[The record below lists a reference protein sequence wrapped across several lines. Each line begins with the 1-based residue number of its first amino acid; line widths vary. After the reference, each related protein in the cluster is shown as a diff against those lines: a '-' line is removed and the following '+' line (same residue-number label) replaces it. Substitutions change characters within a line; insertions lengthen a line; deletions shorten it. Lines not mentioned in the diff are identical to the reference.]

1 MKEYEIYN
9 PSGFS
14 LPALKIK
21 KRKSRKNIENDSTV
35 DNLIKSKL
43 LLNLEFNTLYLD
55 ILSIS
60 KEIIDYLKFD
70 KKKISFQDIL
80 SKDSKKEGDIEQYK
94 TLKFLIDF
102 VKTNLSPN
110 IENKQLKEFISEQ
123 IEKGNIII
131 KEKLIELSKNIQNK
145 LSNFEEK
152 VKIDMPIL
160 STTTVYFCKK
170 CNKIICLDKFKR
182 SKCFCGADIN
192 NIAYV
197 EQIPLNHFN
206 KNMVNFLESN
216 YWFEHGVDYI
226 LRKKNFQT
234 LVGYDVLGNS
244 SVWHEI
250 DNITYYKDE
259 NYMFFCEC
267 KNSELNVKDVF
278 IFSGKMIDIGGI
290 SGYIFTTTE
299 NVPKELN
306 RLARSKNIKIIK
318 DALKKNVES
327 LIKEI
332 KEGENGLSLK

>member
-9 PSGFS
+9 PPGLS

-35 DNLIKSKL
+35 NNLIESKL
-43 LLNLEFNTLYLD
+43 LLNREFNSLYLD
-55 ILSIS
+55 LLATS
-60 KEIIDYLKFD
+60 KEILDYLKFD

-80 SKDSKKEGDIEQYK
+80 SKDIKKEGDIAQY
-94 TLKFLIDF
+94 TRLKFLIEF
-102 VKTNLSPN
+102 QKTNLSSD
-110 IENKQLKEFISEQ
+110 IENKQIKEFISEQ

-131 KEKLIELSKNIQNK
+131 KEKLIELSQNIQDK

-152 VKIDMPIL
+152 AKIDMPIL
-160 STTTVYFCKK
+160 STTIAYFCKK
-170 CNKIICLDKFKR
+170 CNKTICLDKFKK
-182 SKCFCGADIN
+182 SKCSCGIDIA
-192 NIAYV
+192 NIAHV
-197 EQIPLNHFN
+197 EQIPIYHFN
-206 KNMVNFLESN
+206 NNMINFLESN

-226 LRKKNFQT
+226 LRKKNFIT

-250 DNITYYKDE
+250 DNIADYKNE
-259 NYMFFCEC
+259 NYRFFCEC
-267 KNSELNVKDVF
+267 KNSEVSEKDIF

-299 NVPKELN
+299 NVPKEID

-318 DALKKNVES
+318 DALKKNVET

-332 KEGENGLSLK
+332 KEG

>member
-21 KRKSRKNIENDSTV
+21 KRSSRRNIENDSTV
-35 DNLIKSKL
+35 DNLIKSNL
-43 LLNLEFNTLYLD
+43 LLSLEFNTLYLD
-55 ILSIS
+55 ILTKS
-60 KEIIDYLKFD
+60 KEVLGYLQFD
-70 KKKISFQDIL
+70 KNKISFQDIL
-80 SKDSKKEGDIEQYK
+80 SKDFKKEGDTIQYK
-94 TLKFLIDF
+94 IFNFFLEVIEAA
-102 VKTNLSPN
+102 SSSN
-110 IENKQLKEFISEQ
+110 IENKQIKEVISEQ
-123 IEKGNIII
+123 IEKGNIIT
-131 KEKLIELSKNIQNK
+131 KEKLIELSQNIQDK

-152 VKIDMPIL
+152 VKIDIPIL

-170 CNKIICLDKFKR
+170 CNKIICLNKFKK
-182 SKCFCGADIN
+182 SKCSCGADIN
-192 NIAYV
+192 NITYV
-197 EQIPLNHFN
+197 EQIPIYCFN

-216 YWFEHGVDYI
+216 YWFEYGVDYI

-244 SVWHEI
+244 GVPHEI
-250 DNITYYKDE
+250 DNIAYYKDE
-259 NYMFFCEC
+259 NYRFFCEC
-267 KNSELNVKDVF
+267 KNSEVTEKDIF

-290 SGYIFTTTE
+290 SGYIFTTIE

-332 KEGENGLSLK
+332 KEGENGFSLK

>member
-1 MKEYEIYN
+1 MPWFAP
-9 PSGFS
+9 PSTQEK
-14 LPALKIK
+14 PEVQ
-21 KRKSRKNIENDSTV
+21 N
-35 DNLIKSKL
+35 DNLPV
-43 LLNLEFNTLYLD
+43 
-55 ILSIS
+55 
-60 KEIIDYLKFD
+60 
-70 KKKISFQDIL
+70 
-80 SKDSKKEGDIEQYK
+80 EQ
-94 TLKFLIDF
+94 T
-102 VKTNLSPN
+102 
-110 IENKQLKEFISEQ
+110 
-123 IEKGNIII
+123 EKGNIII

-244 SVWHEI
+244 GVPHEI
-250 DNITYYKDE
+250 DNIAYYKDE
-259 NYMFFCEC
+259 NYRFFCEC
-267 KNSELNVKDVF
+267 KNSEVTEKDIF

-318 DALKKNVES
+318 EILKKDARTLVND
-327 LIKEI
+327 I
-332 KEGENGLSLK
+332 KEG